1 MPSASAAGQARL
13 AHAALD
19 AWRRS
24 TDRLVCSWARL
35 EGDAQRSMSPLLMR
49 LGAQTGHRPTRG
61 FVSLGATLARA
72 DLEDIE
78 DVIGMPVDTRQPV
91 AGGVTPL
98 TLQAEC
104 AFRAYGEMRLGAR
117 ALETPA
123 PGIDARERGMLLHK
137 ALELV
142 WGNLD
147 RQHFALVATTAQDRR
162 PMIANAVH
170 AAVVHV
176 FQGYVPLELRPAV
189 DRETHRVERLIE
201 KLLEVETLRTPFQV
215 DKLEARRKVSIAGG
229 EFELRI
235 DRIDLI
241 EGGGYAIL
249 DYKSGESRRPRWDG
263 ESLREP
269 QLLAYLLAER
279 GRNVQ
284 ALANVSMT
292 RGRAKFIGRA
302 SRKGLLPDV
311 DGMPGMNP
319 NKVPAEQIES
329 TWQSEVERWLTG
341 LHRLGGEYIAG
352 HAPVQP
358 AADVCRLC
366 PLTTLCRRMELAAV
380 RERDDEVEGE
390 VLSDIEGDHE

>member
-1 MPSASAAGQARL
+1 VKLAR
-13 AHAALD
+13 AAL
-19 AWRRS
+19 AGWRRA
-24 TDRLVCSWARL
+24 TDALICSWARL
-35 EGDAQRSMSPLLMR
+35 EGDAQRSLSPLLAR
-49 LGAQTGHRPTRG
+49 LDARDEHHSSR
-61 FVSLGATLARA
+61 SLPSLSAALAPA
-72 DLEDIE
+72 SLESFE
-78 DVIGMPVDTRQPV
+78 DVIGVPVDTRLPV

-104 AFRAYGEMRLGAR
+104 GFRAYGEMRLAAR
-117 ALETPA
+117 ALEAPA

-147 RQHFALVATTAQDRR
+147 RQHFSLTATTAQDRR
-162 PMIANAVH
+162 PMIANAVA

-176 FQGYVPLELRPAV
+176 FRGYVPLELRLAV
-189 DRETHRVERLIE
+189 ERESHRVERLIE
-201 KLLEVETLRTPFQV
+201 ILLDVESRRTPFVV
-215 DKLEARRKVSIAGG
+215 DKMEARRKVSIAGG

-249 DYKSGESRRPRWDG
+249 DYKAGEPRKPRWEG
-263 ESLREP
+263 EQVREP

-284 ALANVSMT
+284 ALANVSLT
-292 RGRAKFIGRA
+292 RGRAKFIGHS

-311 DGMPGMNP
+311 SGLPGMNP
-319 NKVPAEQIES
+319 NKVPAEQIEA
-329 TWQSEVERWLTG
+329 TWQTEVERWLTG
-341 LHRLGGEYIAG
+341 LHRLGAEYLAG

-366 PLTTLCRRMELAAV
+366 HLTTLCRRVELVTATV
-380 RERDDEVEGE
+380 RRED
-390 VLSDIEGDHE
+390 DHE